1 MERTKPSTN
10 ISGLLLFVVPKPR
23 TYIVAP
29 SAQELPAFCNTY
41 SPGTE
46 PNNELEVLTLV
57 LWDNCP
63 AVTIPPAVVDS
74 FQSTEIPRPYC
85 CMLSVSCASIFAD
98 TSKPVITNFIA
109 LFIVFFYFFIH

>member
-1 MERTKPSTN
+1 MRQKAAMYN
-10 ISGLLLFVVPKPR
+10 KRPKMYNKR
-23 TYIVAP
+23 QKKKIH
-29 SAQELPAFCNTY
+29 TY
-41 SPGTE
+41 SLFNKNDILDVYKRQE
-46 PNNELEVLTLV
+46 PNNELEGLTLV